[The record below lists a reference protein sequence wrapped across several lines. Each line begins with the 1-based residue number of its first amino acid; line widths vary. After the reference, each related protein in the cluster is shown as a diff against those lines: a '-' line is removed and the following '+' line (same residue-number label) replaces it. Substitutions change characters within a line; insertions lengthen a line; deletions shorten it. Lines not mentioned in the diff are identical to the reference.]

1 MSLVAYASSGSDEE
15 SEEENTAPSVP
26 AAVRTENKAPVAT
39 TKAESQSAG
48 LSSGV
53 DHISDEE
60 DDYMQASSSATVAA
74 SGMCNRQAV
83 CLRIYSIVYIHVH

>member
-15 SEEENTAPSVP
+15 SEEENAAPSVP
-26 AAVRTENKAPVAT
+26 ADVRTENKAPVAK
-39 TKAESQSAG
+39 TKVELQSAA

-60 DDYMQASSSATVAA
+60 DDYMQASSGATTAA
-74 SGMCNRQAV
+74 SGMYE
-83 CLRIYSIVYIHVH
+83 RIYSIVYIHVH